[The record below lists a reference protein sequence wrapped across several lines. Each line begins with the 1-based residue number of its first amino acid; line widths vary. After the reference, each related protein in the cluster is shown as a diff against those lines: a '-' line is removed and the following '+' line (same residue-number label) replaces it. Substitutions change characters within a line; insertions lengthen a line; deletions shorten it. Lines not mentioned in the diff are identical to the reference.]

1 MSASLHDFT
10 LPDVQRQPFAAVRA
24 LQDRLLAR
32 MVELC
37 YEHHPYYSQLMRSEG
52 LRPEHIRSVEDLVR
66 LPPCSKKEFLADPEA
81 FRMRPEGLPGHEGT
95 LCKIVYTT
103 GTTSGRPAPIFVTA
117 HDNFAY
123 QFLFKDR
130 QDLIGLKNSDRIA
143 NLFPMT
149 AFPMGAY
156 SRAADE
162 AGAVGAATFYCNTGR
177 TDMAFPVNRSLDEAV
192 EAIARHRATVLWGV
206 AGFVR
211 RVLIR
216 AQELG
221 ADFASVRMVMTTGE
235 AASPAMRADF
245 RRRMG
250 ELRCADT
257 LVVNRYGSTEQ
268 GGTMIEC
275 CDGSGFHSAAPDQL
289 FHEIVCDE
297 TGRRLPDGEAGMLA
311 VTHLN
316 RRGTVFLRYKV
327 GDVGSLDHSPCPHC
341 DRTTVRL
348 SSTPVRTGDII
359 KIKGA
364 LVNLGNLKESL
375 DAAREVDEYQ
385 IVVTSEDPNDPFSM
399 DRLVI
404 RLTPAF
410 NAGEGLAGQIGEQV
424 RQLTNLRPSVELVP
438 RDQIYDPV
446 TATKP
451 KRIVDLRQAR

>member
-1 MSASLHDFT
+1 
-10 LPDVQRQPFAAVRA
+10 
-24 LQDRLLAR
+24 
-32 MVELC
+32 
-37 YEHHPYYSQLMRSEG
+37 
-52 LRPEHIRSVEDLVR
+52 
-66 LPPCSKKEFLADPEA
+66 
-81 FRMRPEGLPGHEGT
+81 
-95 LCKIVYTT
+95 
-103 GTTSGRPAPIFVTA
+103 
-117 HDNFAY
+117 
-123 QFLFKDR
+123 
-130 QDLIGLKNSDRIA
+130 
-143 NLFPMT
+143 
-149 AFPMGAY
+149 
-156 SRAADE
+156 
-162 AGAVGAATFYCNTGR
+162 
-177 TDMAFPVNRSLDEAV
+177 
-192 EAIARHRATVLWGV
+192 VLWGV

-221 ADFASVRMVMTTGE
+221 ADFSSVRMVMTTGE

-275 CDGSGFHSAAPDQL
+275 TDGSGFHSAAPDQL

-341 DRTTVRL
+341 DRTSVRL
-348 SSTPVRTGDII
+348 SSTPVRTGDIV

-385 IVVTSEDPNDPFSM
+385 IVVGRSLLDGQAAHTDRWQRPERQGLGGECGGQAGHRGDAGGRICGGCGHLRAQWLAQAQALRGSAQVVMGLSPFT
-399 DRLVI
+399 L
-404 RLTPAF
+404 
-410 NAGEGLAGQIGEQV
+410 G
-424 RQLTNLRPSVELVP
+424 VP
-438 RDQIYDPV
+438 RP
-446 TATKP
+446 
-451 KRIVDLRQAR
+451 